1 MDWFS
6 CGIGWFS
13 NGVEWGYGCF
23 SLGFPVGSSRLGFFW
38 GGFSGL
44 LASEFFPRIGS
55 LLSWASFRW
64 WPRFFWGGFSGLLAS
79 EFFPRIS
86 PLLSWAS
93 FRWWPPRC
101 QFPPMRLVGLLFRSF
116 LP

>member
-23 SLGFPVGSSRLGFFW
+23 SLGFPVGSSRLGFFG

-44 LASEFFPRIGS
+44 LASEFFPRIG
-55 LLSWASFRW
+55 
-64 WPRFFWGGFSGLLAS
+64 
-79 EFFPRIS
+79 